1 MTIFLYYLIAI
12 NLIAA
17 MVFSFDKYCAEHHR
31 WRVPERVL
39 HLFELLGGWMVILV
53 LMRGIHHKCSKRSY
67 YLWTYLIVFL
77 WVAAMSLW
85 IYLNYTVCID

>member
-1 MTIFLYYLIAI
+1 MTIFLYYLIGI
-12 NLIAA
+12 NIIAA
-17 MVFSFDKYCAEHHR
+17 SLFLLDKYRAEHHR

-39 HLFELLGGWMVILV
+39 HVLELLGGWMIILV

-77 WVAAMSLW
+77 WVAALA
-85 IYLNYTVCID
+85 IGYYLNYVVSID